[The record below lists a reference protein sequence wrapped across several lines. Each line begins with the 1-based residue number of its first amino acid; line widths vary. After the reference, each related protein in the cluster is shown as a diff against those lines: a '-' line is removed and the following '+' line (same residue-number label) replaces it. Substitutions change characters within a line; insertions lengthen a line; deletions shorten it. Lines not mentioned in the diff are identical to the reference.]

1 MRTISGD
8 GDGLGCRSVP
18 VGTGFHSFVGALPE
32 QLWMGNSYILKPG
45 SCMVFQ
51 MISFMI
57 SVVPP
62 PMGKSLESR

>member
-1 MRTISGD
+1 MVWGVDRCPSARRCQS
-8 GDGLGCRSVP
+8 L
-18 VGTGFHSFVGALPE
+18 VGAFPE